1 MNIFYRLAVLCVL
14 LSYATMASAVSDDEF
29 AELKAQ
35 FLELSQRLSA
45 LEAENK
51 RLREQSVTT
60 LSELRGTRAELT
72 DTRDDLAVVKE
83 QKSSSDWTD
92 RITLKGDFR
101 YRYEEIKVE
110 GEDRRDRNRI
120 RARPELIAKLPQNV
134 TVGFGLATGSND
146 PVSANQTL
154 GGGNDSKQINLNLA
168 YAKWYPI
175 ESLYLEAGKFK
186 NPLLRPLGTGL
197 LWDSDWTPEGLNV
210 GWSNEYAFAT
220 GIVNWLESDS
230 NARETDEV
238 AWLVQAGLT
247 FDFAVGE
254 LVTAAGYYHFPIKG
268 NESYFRNRFFG
279 NSFVEVNGVDV
290 YEFDYDLVELSAVF
304 KTRVFDQ
311 PLTFFADYVENQDP
325 DDFNTGWLAGV
336 QLGKA
341 DDRGKWQLAYQF
353 EDLEADAAVGLLTD
367 SNFAGGGTDGRGS
380 RISGAYGINK
390 QWKLAFTWFVDNEF
404 GEKAFEDEGGALN
417 YSRFIVDTL
426 FKY

>member
-35 FLELSQRLSA
+35 FLELSQRMSA

-83 QKSSSDWTD
+83 QKNSSDWTD

-186 NPLLRPLGTGL
+186 NPLLRPQGTGL

-210 GWSNEYAFAT
+210 GWSNDYAFAT

-247 FDFAVGE
+247 FDFSVGE